1 MNKLKSKKRFGISFF
16 YKKVVYGIF
25 NEYQDKLNISINKLD
40 LINYGTI
47 PEYQNLKEKNTF
59 IFRMGK

>member
-1 MNKLKSKKRFGISFF
+1 MNKLKSKKRFEISFF